1 MKSRTKPKVVYILF
15 YLLAFLSLSAAL
27 FGTTVLTEAGQMLNL
42 PREWLVEFFRYRVPV
57 SLGIGVALVFIGFIQ
72 LKHRVVGR
80 LTFISL
86 LTLSTLGL
94 FMINRFVPNHWLRS
108 QHLTAEYTSVE
119 IADKLLH
126 KDDNIFVLEING
138 DARAFPRD
146 WMMLPH
152 FAGDQIGG
160 EEVAMS
166 YCVLSNLPLAFS
178 SRLDGQLTDYK
189 VIAQAHNNLIFTDI
203 ISGELIQQITGTA
216 EFSGKKL
223 NQYPVQRMP
232 WYAFK
237 YLYPDGKVLRYI
249 EPNLLDRI
257 TDKLFEKE
265 LIKHYAG
272 KPTFPTLD
280 LVDTRLP
287 NGELVWGL
295 NLNGKQIAVAL
306 SAFQDNNIINIEL
319 GGQHILLAWFP
330 EYETL
335 GAFKVQVSRMQEDM
349 KVDPYGNTT
358 DGKLERI
365 HTYPGLLWMVWS
377 HWYPDT
383 EILQ

>member
-1 MKSRTKPKVVYILF
+1 MKSRIKPKVVYILF

-27 FGTTVLTEAGQMLNL
+27 FGTIVLTEAGQMLNL
-42 PREWLVEFFRYRVPV
+42 PREWLVEFFRYRVPI

-72 LKHRVVGR
+72 LKHRVAGP

-86 LTLSTLGL
+86 LTLSILGL
-94 FMINRFVPNHWLRS
+94 YIINWFVPAHWLRS
-108 QHLTAEYTSVE
+108 QHLTAKYTSVQE
-119 IADKLLH
+119 ADKLLH
-126 KDDNIFVLEING
+126 KDDDIFVLEING
-138 DARAFPRD
+138 DVRAFPRD

-178 SRLDGQLTDYK
+178 SRFDGQQTDYK

-216 EFSGKKL
+216 EFSGNKL

-232 WYAFK
+232 WYAFRD
-237 YLYPDGKVLRYI
+237 LYPDGKVLRYI

-272 KPTFPTLD
+272 KPIFPTLD

-306 SAFQDNNIINIEL
+306 SAFQDNNFINIEL

-335 GAFKVQVSRMQEDM
+335 GAFKAQDSRMLEDM